1 MTTRIA
7 IASDHAG
14 YRLKEALKD
23 YLRGEGHELEDFGTD
38 SDEPV
43 DYPDYIHPAAQS
55 VAEGRND
62 LGIVLGGSG
71 NGEAMVANKIRGVR
85 CALCWNEE
93 SARLAKEHNNANMI
107 SIGARM
113 VSGQE
118 AVKIVAAWLN
128 AAFEGGRHTRRI
140 DKMNQFGESTH

>member
-1 MTTRIA
+1 MSKIA

-23 YLRGEGHELEDFGTD
+23 YLCGKGHALEDFGTN
-38 SDEPV
+38 SAEPV

-93 SARLAKEHNNANMI
+93 SARLAKKHNNANVI

-113 VSGQE
+113 VSQQE
-118 AVKIVAAWLN
+118 AIKIVDAWLN
-128 AAFEGGRHTRRI
+128 TEFEGGRHIRRI
-140 DKMNQFGESTH
+140 EKMEQFGEST